1 MNWGTAAD
9 AASRAWARRTQRPL
23 EPHPSPG
30 AAGTPAVQETR
41 IRIPRQDATT
51 MSGPEGPGACHA
63 ICHEEAPPGRPRGP
77 GHPPRPRTGTRTGT
91 QPLRARVPEAQIIP
105 TRSSPA
111 FVAIAAKLLL
121 KNTPQVNR
129 SGILMHT
136 IRTGRTRTPN
146 LMEHSTDSID
156 GKYFKSARDS
166 HPATNLE
173 SILCG
178 LEPDTNA
185 NIFKLYKH
193 TPYFRNP
200 SLPSVTS
207 PIPHPCAPILHLHAL
222 PLR

>member
-1 MNWGTAAD
+1 MPRHMPRGGPAGP
-9 AASRAWARRTQRPL
+9 TQRPWTFAATKDRNQNRN
-23 EPHPSPG
+23 SATTGPG
-30 AAGTPAVQETR
+30 AGSPNNTHQIVTR
-41 IRIPRQDATT
+41 IR
-51 MSGPEGPGACHA
+51 GN
-63 ICHEEAPPGRPRGP
+63 RG
-77 GHPPRPRTGTRTGT
+77 
-91 QPLRARVPEAQIIP
+91 QALVE
-105 TRSSPA
+105 
-111 FVAIAAKLLL
+111 
-121 KNTPQVNR
+121 NTPQVNR

-136 IRTGRTRTPN
+136 IRTGRTRTTN